1 MVKSNAD
8 KRLNYKLNIWI
19 SILIFILG
27 TSSLIVSAFSKENEN
42 FLLSF
47 RYMTFNGTVFS
58 TLVSLIVIALSFS
71 KVKSE
76 KAYKQNILYYFRL
89 SSAVT
94 EIIIA
99 VVIAL
104 SFLPSVPDN
113 PNLLSYDSFNMHVII
128 PLLTVISFLLHP
140 SPAEKTGALLHLS
153 CAWLITIYSAV
164 IMTLIVFG
172 LIPESLI
179 PYSFLDVHSMPV
191 WYIITFGLFIYSFV
205 YVLSYWLTGMQ
216 ERICIVRSEKT
227 KPVGSK

>member
-1 MVKSNAD
+1 M
-8 KRLNYKLNIWI
+8 
-19 SILIFILG
+19 
-27 TSSLIVSAFSKENEN
+27 
-42 FLLSF
+42 
-47 RYMTFNGTVFS
+47 
-58 TLVSLIVIALSFS
+58 
-71 KVKSE
+71 
-76 KAYKQNILYYFRL
+76 
-89 SSAVT
+89 
-94 EIIIA
+94 
-99 VVIAL
+99 
-104 SFLPSVPDN
+104 
-113 PNLLSYDSFNMHVII
+113 LSYDSFNMHVVI

>member
-1 MVKSNAD
+1 MVKSNVD

-113 PNLLSYDSFNMHVII
+113 PNLLSYD
-128 PLLTVISFLLHP
+128 
-140 SPAEKTGALLHLS
+140 
-153 CAWLITIYSAV
+153 
-164 IMTLIVFG
+164 IVFG